1 VIFKGLWF
9 SLSLSSFHHTHHS
22 HTTEIAAAIV
32 SNNSLYTPTIMGNP
46 RRDALEYGVLI
57 TITASMAT
65 AYAFLLAYSSQSTP
79 DGQRRKLPK
88 VNLDEAV
95 DMGKA
100 WEEMK
105 QTMSGLNKWRSSGFS
120 SSPSPSS
127 PPSSSSASPGDSSSS
142 VGGAINSTKEEP
154 PIKR

>member
-1 VIFKGLWF
+1 
-9 SLSLSSFHHTHHS
+9 
-22 HTTEIAAAIV
+22 
-32 SNNSLYTPTIMGNP
+32 MGNP

-100 WEEMK
+100 WGEMK

-120 SSPSPSS
+120 SSPSPSLP
-127 PPSSSSASPGDSSSS
+127 PPSSSPASPGDNSSSS
-142 VGGAINSTKEEP
+142 VGGAVNSTKEEP
-154 PIKR
+154 PKR

>member
-1 VIFKGLWF
+1 
-9 SLSLSSFHHTHHS
+9 
-22 HTTEIAAAIV
+22 
-32 SNNSLYTPTIMGNP
+32 MGNP

-120 SSPSPSS
+120 SSSSPSS
-127 PPSSSSASPGDSSSS
+127 PPSSSSASPGDSSGG
-142 VGGAINSTKEEP
+142 VIGGAVNSTKEEP
-154 PIKR
+154 PKR

>member
-1 VIFKGLWF
+1 
-9 SLSLSSFHHTHHS
+9 
-22 HTTEIAAAIV
+22 
-32 SNNSLYTPTIMGNP
+32 MGNP

-105 QTMSGLNKWRSSGFS
+105 QQTMSGLNKWRSSGFS
-120 SSPSPSS
+120 SSSSPSS

-142 VGGAINSTKEEP
+142 VGGAVNSTKEEP
-154 PIKR
+154 PKR